1 MHALAPA
8 ARSAKPTKSAEPAG
22 RAHLHRGKRAG
33 HTPAVSMSKSSRL
46 LGVSALVLL
55 LACNRGAPRPQGKS
69 AAVRAA
75 EPPAQPLTPTRLLT
89 LPESAYNTLLAL
101 DGDTVYV
108 LTRTAA
114 HRLRPGKPPQTIE
127 LDLGNGPVLA
137 DSGIVFWSKGAIW
150 NAAKDGSTVWRLAPL
165 PDQPDYFVASGDGLA
180 WFDRPKDG
188 PYRISSLNRKKPRVL
203 VTSDGEISA
212 VHMVRDWVFF
222 VQKAKDSSWRIGR
235 IHVAGGEPAYTEP
248 KSGPTPS
255 MLTGTE
261 SILYYHMASSEI
273 RELTPDLKSEHV
285 WQRDFVCSP
294 IHEAKNVFCAR
305 VEGFF
310 EVLASSHKA
319 KPLIFGRRDTI
330 TFIRAN
336 AKQVVWLVDAG
347 ADKLAVDMLPA
358 AVLPV
363 D

>member
-1 MHALAPA
+1 
-8 ARSAKPTKSAEPAG
+8 
-22 RAHLHRGKRAG
+22 
-33 HTPAVSMSKSSRL
+33 MSSNSKL
-46 LGVSALVLL
+46 LPLGALVLL
-55 LACNRGAPRPQGKS
+55 MACNRSTPRAHS
-69 AAVRAA
+69 ESVSMRAA
-75 EPPAQPLTPTRLLT
+75 EPPVQLLTPTRLLT
-89 LPESAYNTLLAL
+89 LPFSAYNAVLAL

-114 HRLRPGKPPQTIE
+114 HRLVPGKPPQTID

-165 PDQPDYFVASGDGLA
+165 ANQPDYFVAASGGVA

-188 PYRISSLNRKKPRVL
+188 PYRISSLNGKKPRVL

-212 VHMVRDWVFF
+212 VHMIHDWVFF

-235 IHVAGGEPAYTEP
+235 VRVAGGEPAYTEP
-248 KSGPTPS
+248 QSGPTPS

-261 SILYYHMASSEI
+261 SVLYYHMGRSEV

-285 WQRDFVCSP
+285 WLKDFVCSP
-294 IHEAKNVFCAR
+294 ICEAKNVFCSR
-305 VEGFF
+305 MEGLFLI
-310 EVLASSHKA
+310 LASSHKA
-319 KPLIFGRRDTI
+319 KPLIFDRRDTI
-330 TFIRAN
+330 TTVRAN
-336 AKQVVWLVDAG
+336 AKQVAWLVDAG
-347 ADKLAVDMLPA
+347 ADKLAVDMLPTA
-358 AVLPV
+358 MLPA